1 MWGQPLFSTYGPTA
15 DTGGLPKNGATV
27 MYRYDSVDDLLVHEG
42 RDGTRQ
48 LPGTGAAP
56 VTERP

>member
-15 DTGGLPKNGATV
+15 DTGGLPKNGASV
-27 MYRYDSVDDLLVHEG
+27 VYRYDSVDDLLAHEG
-42 RDGTRQ
+42 RDGERV
-48 LPGTGAAP
+48 LPGTGVAP